1 MIETWA
7 ILATAA
13 VAAFAIGAFIAVE
26 QERKEA
32 LDEDAR
38 NWEKSNNLFY
48 YTQYLV
54 DKDRAERKQ

>member
-38 NWEKSNNLFY
+38 N
-48 YTQYLV
+48 
-54 DKDRAERKQ
+54 